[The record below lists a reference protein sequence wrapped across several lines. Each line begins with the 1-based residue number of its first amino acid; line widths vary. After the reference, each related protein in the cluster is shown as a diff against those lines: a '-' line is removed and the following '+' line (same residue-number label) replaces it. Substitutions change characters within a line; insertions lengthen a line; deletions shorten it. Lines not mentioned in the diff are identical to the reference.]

1 MNYKI
6 ETFLSFLKLL
16 EFINVSLY
24 TFYYLSLYKQILDE
38 IHQVFN
44 DSLDTDNKK
53 TCLETKFKTKLKSK

>member
-38 IHQVFN
+38 IYQVFN
-44 DSLDTDNKK
+44 DSLDTDQKK
-53 TCLETKFKTKLKSK
+53 TCLEMEFKTKLKSK